1 MELLIIEMLLWI
13 GFAFLLW
20 AMRESLMRI
29 EQEVE
34 SRGIRAAN
42 RRASVAEIPPADQ
55 PQRLI
60 GPIGRYDGHTIHE
73 YAVINGRG
81 YRFDHVCPSGSS
93 LPASGDRRWV
103 APGLVYVECTLP
115 FTAPSTA

>member
-34 SRGIRAAN
+34 SRSLRLSARPAAVP
-42 RRASVAEIPPADQ
+42 SGEQ

-60 GPIGRYDGHTIHE
+60 SPIGRYDGHTIHE
-73 YAVINGRG
+73 YVIINGRG
-81 YRFDHVCPSGSS
+81 YRFDHICPAGSS
-93 LPASGDRRWV
+93 VPASGSRRWV
-103 APGLVYVECTLP
+103 APGLVYVECALP
-115 FTAPSTA
+115 VIAPSTA